1 MRQKEIAEQEAIEA
15 ENHKLYTPTEDQQ
28 EEEATNL
35 VNTEKASPLQIQKE
49 LNTFK
54 FKSDVIMATQFTLLA
69 LTASS
74 MVSLCTLPYQ
84 ILFLLQCLFFTMSQK
99 KTYMK
104 ARQLLGRGVL
114 VAVVAEIVV

>member
-1 MRQKEIAEQEAIEA
+1 MIPNFDSRFTLISTLITLGVAILCAVMRQKEIAEQEAIEA

-49 LNTFK
+49 LSTFK

-69 LTASS
+69 LTAAS

-84 ILFLLQCLFFTMSQK
+84 ILFLL
-99 KTYMK
+99 
-104 ARQLLGRGVL
+104 
-114 VAVVAEIVV
+114 